1 MNNVIIKNKE
11 FRGGV
16 ILNLVCT
23 VGEHI
28 ISGLVA
34 FLLTPYLIKSLG
46 MELYGL
52 YPIVL
57 EFSAIFGI
65 AFGVINSTSGKYIA
79 VEAEKGSELDASK
92 YFSSAFYSNLALASF
107 LSFLM
112 VALAVFSGSLLEI
125 PQGEING
132 IRTFMILAFGS
143 VIVDA
148 VTNAFVSVY
157 FITNRLELRA
167 VAGLS
172 GVGAKAVT
180 LLALFYFF
188 KPSLVSVGVAL
199 LLSSAVIGAVNVIM
213 FVKHSRNIELSFRLV
228 SPAHI
233 KRLVASGFFYSVNR
247 IASVLVSGGFLVVAN
262 VLLAPSL
269 SGEYS
274 VAYTFINAVCG
285 ILMTVA
291 GVFVP
296 MNSKHFARGEGNR
309 LHDGLIRDEK
319 ILGFVAASIF
329 SLSVALGQNFFSLWL
344 GGDAT
349 KSLVNVAFVMLVPI
363 LSMSCAL
370 PIVNVGMIMNRTRKL
385 SLLFL
390 CGGFLSL
397 ATGVLVAS
405 ATDFGGVGIAI
416 VSAVSQI
423 IWYSVAVPCFAGRAF
438 SRSPKAF
445 FVPILKT
452 YLAAAVSLVASLILC
467 SVCTVGNWLEL
478 LIVGSSVAAISFC
491 LSFFVVFKD
500 FNGFNKG

>member
-1 MNNVIIKNKE
+1 MNNVVTKNKE
-11 FRGGV
+11 YRGGV
-16 ILNLVCT
+16 ILNLACT

-34 FLLTPYLIKSLG
+34 FLLTPYLIKRLG

-65 AFGVINSTSGKYIA
+65 AFGVVNSTSGKYIA
-79 VEAEKGSELDASK
+79 IEAEKGRELDASR
-92 YFSSAFYSNLALASF
+92 YFSSAFYSNLALSVL
-107 LSFLM
+107 LSLPMLM
-112 VALAVFSGSLLEI
+112 LAFFAGRFLEI
-125 PQGEING
+125 PDGHVAG
-132 IRTFMILAFGS
+132 IRTFMMLSFAS

-172 GVGAKAVT
+172 GVGAKAAT

-199 LLSSAVIGAVNVIM
+199 LLSSAVIGAVNVMM
-213 FVKHSRNIELSFRLV
+213 FIKHSRHIELSFRLV
-228 SPAHI
+228 SLAYV
-233 KRLVASGFFYSVNR
+233 KRLTASGFFYSANR

-262 VLLAPSL
+262 ILLAPSL

-309 LHDGLIRDEK
+309 LHDGLLRDEK
-319 ILGFVAASIF
+319 ILGFVSAAIF
-329 SLSVALGQNFFSLWL
+329 SVSVALGQSFFSLWL
-344 GGDAT
+344 GGAAT
-349 KSLVNVAFVMLVPI
+349 KSLVSVAFILLVPV

-397 ATGVLVAS
+397 ALGVFVAS
-405 ATDFGGVGIAI
+405 ITNFGGVGIAV

-423 IWYSVAVPCFAGRAF
+423 VWYSVAVPCFAGRAF

-452 YLAAAVSLVASLILC
+452 YLAAVVSLAASLVLC
-467 SVCTVGNWLEL
+467 SVCTVRNWLEF

-500 FNGFNKG
+500 FRDFYKG

>member
-1 MNNVIIKNKE
+1 MNNVVTKNKE

-16 ILNLVCT
+16 ILNLLCT

-28 ISGLVA
+28 VSGLVA
-34 FLLTPYLIKSLG
+34 FLLTPYLIGSLG

-65 AFGVINSTSGKYIA
+65 VFGVVNSTSGKYIA
-79 VEAEKGSELDASK
+79 VEAEKGNDSDASK
-92 YFSSAFYSNLALASF
+92 YFSSAFYSNLALSVF
-107 LSFLM
+107 LTLPM
-112 VALAVFSGSLLEI
+112 LALAFLGGRFLEI
-125 PQGEING
+125 PSGYESG
-132 IRTFMILAFGS
+132 IRTFMILSFAS

-148 VTNAFVSVY
+148 VANAFVSVY

-167 VAGLS
+167 VAGLF
-172 GVGAKAVT
+172 GVGAKAAT
-180 LLALFYFF
+180 LFTLFYFF

-199 LLSSAVIGAVNVIM
+199 LLSSAVIGAVNVTM
-213 FVKHSRNIELSFRLV
+213 FIKYCKRVELSFHLV
-228 SPAHI
+228 SFAHI
-233 KRLVASGFFYSVNR
+233 KRLTASGFFYSVNR

-262 VLLAPSL
+262 ILLAPSL

-296 MNSKHFARGEGNR
+296 MNSRHFARGEGNR
-309 LHDGLIRDEK
+309 LHDGLLRDEK
-319 ILGFVAASIF
+319 ILGFVSAAIF
-329 SLSVALGQNFFSLWL
+329 SVSVALGQSFFSLWL
-344 GGDAT
+344 GGAAT
-349 KSLVNVAFVMLVPI
+349 KSLVNVAFVLLVPV

-397 ATGVLVAS
+397 AMGFLVAGL
-405 ATDFGGVGIAI
+405 TNFGGVGIAI
-416 VSAVSQI
+416 VSALSQM

-452 YLAAAVSLVASLILC
+452 YFAAAVSLIASLALC
-467 SVCTVGNWLEL
+467 SVCTVRNWLEF
-478 LIVGSSVAAISFC
+478 LIVGMSVAAISFC
-491 LSFFVVFKD
+491 LSFFVIFKD
-500 FNGFNKG
+500 FRGFYKG